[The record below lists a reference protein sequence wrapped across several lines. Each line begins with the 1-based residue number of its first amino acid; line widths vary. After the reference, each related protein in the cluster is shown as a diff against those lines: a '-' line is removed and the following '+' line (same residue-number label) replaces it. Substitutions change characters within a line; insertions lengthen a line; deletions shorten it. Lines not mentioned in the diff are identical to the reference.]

1 MLNHY
6 LKIWKAVNDMREILF
21 KAKRIDNGEWVEGY
35 YAIAQDRRG
44 LQQHNIL
51 LADNHF
57 GYYKWYVINPETVCQ
72 FTGLHDKNGNKIWE
86 NDIVSDGSENRT
98 YKVMY
103 DEENLCLAADN
114 KAFNKPIALITL
126 VKYFS
131 LTVIGSAIDNPELLK
146 GGSE

>member
-1 MLNHY
+1 
-6 LKIWKAVNDMREILF
+6 MREILF
-21 KAKRIDNGEWVEGY
+21 KAKRIDNGKWVEGY
-35 YAIAQDRRG
+35 YC
-44 LQQHNIL
+44 
-51 LADNHF
+51 
-57 GYYKWYVINPETVCQ
+57 KWLKGERIITYSEKETDCIITWMSNGGMSRYEVDPETICQ
-72 FTGLHDKNGNKIWE
+72 FTGLHDKHGNKIWE

-131 LTVIGSAIDNPELLK
+131 LTVIGSAIDNSELLK
-146 GGSE
+146 GGK

>member
-1 MLNHY
+1 
-6 LKIWKAVNDMREILF
+6 MREHLY
-21 KAKRIDNGEWVEGY
+21 KAKRLDNGEWVEGSCVNVS
-35 YAIAQDRRG
+35 
-44 LQQHNIL
+44 NI
-51 LADNHF
+51 HF
-57 GYYKWYVINPETVCQ
+57 YIFTGKLDISNGYLDFEKYSVNPETICQ
-72 FTGLHDKNGNKIWE
+72 FTGLTDKYGNKIWE

-98 YKVMY
+98 YKFMY

-146 GGSE
+146 GGK